1 MSPSNEIDILIV
13 EDSAADLE
21 LTLHALQKQNLANK
35 VFVVRDGAEAL
46 DFLFC
51 QGKFQNRSFDAPP
64 RIVLLDLNLPK
75 LNGKEVLEAVRGD
88 PRTRTIP
95 IVIFTSSKEER
106 DLIDSYGL
114 GANSYVQKPLD
125 FNEFRDVVL
134 QFGMYWLLVNLPA
147 PANAVPSS

>member
-1 MSPSNEIDILIV
+1 MPSSDEVEILIV

-51 QGKFQNRSFDAPP
+51 RGKFANRSFIASP
-64 RIVLLDLNLPK
+64 RLVLLDLNLPK
-75 LNGKEVLEAVRGD
+75 INGKEVLEAVRGD

-95 IVIFTSSKEER
+95 VVIFTSSKEER
-106 DLIDSYGL
+106 DLVDSYGL

-125 FNEFRDVVL
+125 FSEFRDVVR
-134 QFGMYWLLVNLPA
+134 QFGLYWLLVNLPA
-147 PANAVPSS
+147 PVNGAPVR